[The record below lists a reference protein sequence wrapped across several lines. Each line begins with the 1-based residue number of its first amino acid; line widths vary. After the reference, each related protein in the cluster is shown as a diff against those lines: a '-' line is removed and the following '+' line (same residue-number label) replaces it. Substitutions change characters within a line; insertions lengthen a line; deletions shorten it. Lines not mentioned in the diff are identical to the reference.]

1 LCEQVNPSSAST
13 VRRNSSGGRR
23 EYSPSARTATR
34 DVTGTTTATNSS
46 SGAGRSSSSSN
57 SSVRASLSQRIQ
69 EVLAFV
75 AALLWRPI
83 YALYRALFPPSDFD
97 GLSPAVCCKAAL
109 DFATHVLSNSN
120 DSSNSSS
127 NPTASPTSQNHSSTA
142 AAAASAG
149 WLTSGFSTAKQEAV
163 DSQSLLL
170 VVLHSPL
177 HPKSKPYLNRLSKAV
192 GNLLRT
198 EAHIRAVGY
207 SIQTAQGLYLSQVFS
222 VASYPFVALVQPP
235 VTGKITSS
243 GSENSSN
250 SNSPT
255 RLNLLVRAEGPA
267 LVEYNVDHLVAIMQ
281 ACLTRHQVQVA
292 EALARRLQQEEESQ
306 LRRMQDEEYQMSLA
320 ADQQRER
327 EERQKQQMALHAEQE
342 KLNRHQQAQRL
353 LQENDDAVA
362 SGAKTANVRFVL
374 PSGGK
379 LNHKFDET
387 GTCAVLFA
395 YLKVHFHEHNIPIET
410 IGLSTS
416 FPKRSLD
423 EDDSQTLVEAQI
435 SPQAVLMVQDLDA

>member
-1 LCEQVNPSSAST
+1 
-13 VRRNSSGGRR
+13 
-23 EYSPSARTATR
+23 
-34 DVTGTTTATNSS
+34 
-46 SGAGRSSSSSN
+46 
-57 SSVRASLSQRIQ
+57 LSQRIQ
-69 EVLAFV
+69 EVLVFI

-83 YALYRALFPPSDFD
+83 QALYQMLFPPSDFD

-109 DFATHVLSNSN
+109 DFATNVLSN
-120 DSSNSSS
+120 DATNST
-127 NPTASPTSQNHSSTA
+127 NNNNYQTVASP
-142 AAAASAG
+142 

-177 HPKSKPYLNRLSKAV
+177 HPKSKPYLNKLSGALQ
-192 GNLLRT
+192 NLLRT
-198 EAHIRAVGY
+198 EAHIRAVGF

-222 VASYPFVALVQPP
+222 ASSYPFVALVQPP

-243 GSENSSN
+243 NNSDHDTGSNN
-250 SNSPT
+250 NSPT

-267 LVEYNVDHLVAIMQ
+267 LVEYNVDHLVAIVQ

-327 EERQKQQMALHAEQE
+327 EERERRQRELHAEQE
-342 KLNRHQQAQRL
+342 KLDRHQHAQRL

-362 SGAKTANVRFVL
+362 NGAKTANVRFVL

-387 GTCAVLFA
+387 GALAVLFA
-395 YLKVHFHEHNIPIET
+395 YLKVHFREHNIPIEN

-423 EDDSQTLVEAQI
+423 EDDSQTLAEAQLV
-435 SPQAVLMVQDLDA
+435 PQAVLMVQDLDA